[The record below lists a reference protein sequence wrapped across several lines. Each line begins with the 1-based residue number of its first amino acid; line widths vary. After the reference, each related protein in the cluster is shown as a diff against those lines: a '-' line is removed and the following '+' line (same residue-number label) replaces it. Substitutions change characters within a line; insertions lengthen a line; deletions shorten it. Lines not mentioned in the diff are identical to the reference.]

1 MAKYNMLSL
10 NKFISGILFR
20 IYRYKH
26 HRLRYL
32 VLKIIKMAEGGVFY
46 SKTIR
51 DIYRH
56 YHNVEVGM
64 YTQYEFP
71 SIASIDRHTKIGRYC
86 SIASNARIFNRSH
99 PLEFKSTHAFFFNPI
114 LGICDFDPV
123 NYIPLEIGH
132 DVYIGH
138 SVIIL
143 PHVRTIG
150 TGSSIGAG
158 AVVNKDV
165 PPYAVVIGNPSRIVR
180 YRFPNEIIEELLASR
195 WWEKSIEELKPHL
208 REFQC
213 FLGDSIE
220 TRIKGE

>member
-1 MAKYNMLSL
+1 MSFINRY
-10 NKFISGILFR
+10 ISGLLFR
-20 IYRYKH
+20 MYRYNN
-26 HRLRYL
+26 HRLRHL
-32 VLKIIKMAEGGVFY
+32 VLRIIKMIEGSEYY

-51 DIYRH
+51 DVYRH
-56 YHNVEVGM
+56 YHDVEVGM
-64 YTQYEFP
+64 YTQYEF
-71 SIASIDRHTKIGRYC
+71 SSRGSIDRHTKIGRYC
-86 SIASNARIFNRSH
+86 SIAPNVRIFNRNH

-114 LGICDFDPV
+114 LGICDYDPV
-123 NYIPLEIGH
+123 GYIPLEIGH

-150 TGSSIGAG
+150 TGASIGAG

-165 PPYAVVIGNPSRIVR
+165 PPYAVVVGNPSRTVR

-195 WWEKSIEELKPHL
+195 WWEKSIEELKPHI

-213 FLGDSIE
+213 FLDDSTE
-220 TRIKGE
+220 RRVKGE